1 MKLFKNLLEFF
12 YDGDLL
18 PLDRRN
24 YANYITLTG
33 SWISRLSAY
42 LFFAYFVCFFATG
55 QMVGWLRYLAIGL
68 SGLASFSDWID
79 GYFARKHNCVTELGK
94 IYDPHHDKIQYLSKT
109 ISLSIDAFVF
119 YLVSGEIVF
128 PILAVV
134 LCYITGERDETVGFH
149 RQWAS
154 IVSNKIALS
163 ARSSG
168 KWRTRLCFAGIP
180 LLHLLVFP
188 FTASSLFTVITV
200 ILIGVTIWSLYD
212 YVHGYRKA
220 IKKTLKTATS
230 QKSQG

>member
-1 MKLFKNLLEFF
+1 MKFFKNVVEFF
-12 YDGDLL
+12 YDRDLL
-18 PLDRRN
+18 PLNKTN
-24 YANYITLTG
+24 YANYVTLMG

-42 LFFAYFVCFFATG
+42 LFFVYFVYFFTAD

-68 SGLASFSDWID
+68 SGLASFSDLLD
-79 GYFARKHNCVTELGK
+79 GYVARKHHCVTELGK

-154 IVSNKIALS
+154 LVSKKITLS

-180 LLHLLVFP
+180 LLHLLIFP
-188 FTASSLFTVITV
+188 FTTSILFTVIIV
-200 ILIGVTIWSLYD
+200 ILISVTIWSLYD
-212 YVHGYRKA
+212 YVHGYRQE
-220 IKKTLKTATS
+220 IKKLFKVGIAD
-230 QKSQG
+230 